1 MKLNCKYAL
10 NLQTSLGLSLHFVN
24 ALFLMKFKQF
34 VSSADDVQP
43 AFGGIKKNLDTIS
56 AVEIS
61 IPDAVLC
68 IVVKDE

>member
-1 MKLNCKYAL
+1 
-10 NLQTSLGLSLHFVN
+10 
-24 ALFLMKFKQF
+24 MKFEQF